1 MMPVTP
7 LADAKVQTPAA
18 PTPLAPE
25 AAPAPAPQAPAA
37 PAVELPEPIASV
49 ARRELPG
56 VIVPPLR
63 PGTQPDP
70 LQLFVV
76 SNLDVIMEAAPI
88 QYYDT
93 AAQETVLYNSELLT
107 EEQLQQAEQDGTLQ
121 KLVQPAAA
129 ASQNA
134 PAGSAEGTSLPA
146 PSPAVPAQK
155 APAPGAG
162 VQDILANARV
172 KNVTGGPKVSP
183 IQPNPVGQQ
192 LARRTV

>member
-1 MMPVTP
+1 MTP
-7 LADAKVQTPAA
+7 LADAKVQMPAA

-25 AAPAPAPQAPAA
+25 AAPAPAPEAA
-37 PAVELPEPIASV
+37 AVELPEPIAAV
-49 ARRELPG
+49 ARKELPG

-63 PGTQPDP
+63 PGAPPDP

-76 SNLDVIMEAAPI
+76 SNLDVIMQQAPI
-88 QYYDT
+88 EFYDT

-107 EEQLQQAEQDGTLQ
+107 AEQLQQAEQDGTLQ
-121 KLVQPAAA
+121 KLVQPAAGGP
-129 ASQNA
+129 QNA
-134 PAGSAEGTSLPA
+134 PMGSAEGTSLPA

-155 APAPGAG
+155 APKPAAG
-162 VQDILANARV
+162 MQDILANARV

-192 LARRTV
+192 LARRPI